1 MAEGFEL
8 PNRAMAIFAHPD
20 DADFGCSATV
30 ALFAER
36 RDFGAGAF
44 AVIAV
49 VSLVGLLI
57 AVIAVGDLRERRAA
71 EAMRL
76 QSSVTGALRRQA
88 APIELHLTLN
98 VHVPFWRGSPALIE
112 VAGHVAAP
120 EQRDVALGIVRAEV
134 SRLRQDFVVEDRIS
148 ITPR

>member
-1 MAEGFEL
+1 MVCAGPGPTFLKVHRLPGAQHGPAES
-8 PNRAMAIFAHPD
+8 HP
-20 DADFGCSATV
+20 
-30 ALFAER
+30 
-36 RDFGAGAF
+36 AGDF

-71 EAMRL
+71 EAIRL

-98 VHVPFWRGSPALIE
+98 VHVPFWRGSTALI
-112 VAGHVAAP
+112 
-120 EQRDVALGIVRAEV
+120 
-134 SRLRQDFVVEDRIS
+134 
-148 ITPR
+148 

>member
-1 MAEGFEL
+1 MSSPARPWDVILDRRAE
-8 PNRAMAIFAHPD
+8 
-20 DADFGCSATV
+20 
-30 ALFAER
+30 ER
-36 RDFGAGAF
+36 RRFP
-44 AVIAV
+44 
-49 VSLVGLLI
+49 
-57 AVIAVGDLRERRAA
+57 LRERRAA
-71 EAMRL
+71 ERRRED
-76 QSSVTGALRRQA
+76 RRQA

-134 SRLRQDFVVEDRIS
+134 SRLRPDFVVEDRIS